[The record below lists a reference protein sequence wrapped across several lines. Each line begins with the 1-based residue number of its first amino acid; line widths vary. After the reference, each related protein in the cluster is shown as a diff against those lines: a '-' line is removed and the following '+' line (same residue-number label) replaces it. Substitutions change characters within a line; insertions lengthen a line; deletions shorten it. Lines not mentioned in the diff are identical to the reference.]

1 MPEKMKI
8 PSRVRDY
15 EVEMVDNLLRKRD
28 ETIGRFPHERFFF
41 FIDSSVYNEYK
52 DELAAF
58 TGSDRVFLVDAH
70 ESNKE
75 YVRLA
80 DYYELL
86 IENRFT
92 RNDVLVA
99 IGGGIV
105 QDISGF
111 IASTLYRGIRWIFV
125 PTTLL
130 AQADSCIGSKT
141 SINFGTRK
149 NLIGSFYPPDAIFI
163 DTGFCRTLTPAYFN
177 SGIGEIIKFHLQA
190 DPEKYG
196 VLKKYLALKDPH
208 NDKALKKIIWSTLSI
223 KRSYFEEDEF
233 DSARRNLLNYG
244 HCFGHALESASDF
257 SVSHGEAVI
266 VGMGFANLVSRR
278 RGLMDEEKYAEFEAL
293 LRRYYP
299 LFDLSQVTAD
309 EIIAYLKQ
317 DKKRVGKGLTMIL
330 SEDVGKQCKY
340 NDLTEQEVRETF
352 AEFLEAFPHAA
363 AKGPAGGRT
372 KQGSKS
378 KKGR

>member
-15 EVEMVDNLLRKRD
+15 EVEMVENVLGKRD

-41 FIDSSVYNEYK
+41 FIDSSVCDQYR
-52 DELAAF
+52 DGLAAF
-58 TGSDRVFLVDAH
+58 TDSDRVFPIDAH

-75 YVRLA
+75 YTRLA

-86 IENRFT
+86 IGHRFT
-92 RNDVLVA
+92 RNDILVA

-111 IASTLYRGIRWIFV
+111 IASTLYRGIRWIFI

-141 SINFGTRK
+141 SINFGSRK

-163 DTGFCRTLTPAYFN
+163 DTGFCRTLTPGYFN

-190 DPEKYG
+190 DRAKYG
-196 VLKKYLALKDPH
+196 TLKKFLARKDPH
-208 NDKALKKIIWSTLSI
+208 DEKALKKIIWSTLLI

-266 VGMGFANLVSRR
+266 VGMGFANLLSAK
-278 RGLMDEEKYAEFEAL
+278 RGLMDREKYAEFEAL
-293 LRRYYP
+293 LKRYYP
-299 LFDLSQVTAD
+299 RFDLSQVTAD
-309 EIIAYLKQ
+309 QIITYLRQ
-317 DKKRVGKGLTMIL
+317 DKKRVGMGLTMIL
-330 SEDVGKQCKY
+330 SEDVGKQYKY
-340 NDLTEQEVRETF
+340 NDLSEQEVRDTF
-352 AEFLEAFPHAA
+352 GEFLKIYPYAGENTRP
-363 AKGPAGGRT
+363 PAGR
-372 KQGSKS
+372 KR
-378 KKGR
+378 KKR